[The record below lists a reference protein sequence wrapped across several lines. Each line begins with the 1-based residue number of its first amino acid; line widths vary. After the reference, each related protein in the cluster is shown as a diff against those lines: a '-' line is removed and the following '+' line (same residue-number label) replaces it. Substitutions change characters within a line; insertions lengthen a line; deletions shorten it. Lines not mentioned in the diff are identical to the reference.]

1 MIKLNNKN
9 ITYVAL
15 ADSNNSLKAPKEI
28 WYADSSNSVKL
39 VYRRKDALIEG
50 EDYEK
55 YHWLV
60 GDADAYINTLKYY
73 RPYDDSVQ
81 MTFRDNLYPNRVN
94 KYNKHNAEEQIWGGS
109 MKDIVYS
116 IRSYI
121 SGTEDNKNKISNTVL
136 DARTTDGN
144 VNWGVYAIRSFINAS
159 PEHSLY
165 ISSVDANTDK
175 YYFIYNGDTKDN
187 LPTRYTLPELIE
199 QDVLVFYNASVT
211 NGYFNGSFFNFIHY
225 RNNVEI
231 THLIPCKLLKP
242 VPKWLDANGI
252 RRQVGECGMIDL
264 ISGKFYGNV
273 NGVGTF
279 TVENYYERK
288 EWLQGD
294 YVAYIDTNV
303 IVNVA
308 TLLISTKIKRS
319 NSTDNYF
326 IFGSRDI
333 ARSDDPSTSSVVVS
347 PQSFRCDIIDGNN
360 IFDSSSTASIELS
373 FPTLTINGQSV
384 TTQRVPTTSQNT
396 FRIFTTSV
404 VNSDTYCFNGGIS
417 EFVLN
422 DGSHSLNLI
431 PCTLTMDLPASM
443 DANNIARTK
452 GTSGM
457 WDLVSDRFYGNVANS
472 GTFKA
477 VNLAEGVDY
486 EVHQWLVIQYLG
498 GEQATLPIQSNDF
511 NYKYKFYSFGNIG
524 GILTTN
530 NDYIYY
536 SHVGSNGIWGKSERN
551 SVYRGKFY
559 ELNKEISINCDAN
572 GITMDGELMPNYGSS
587 PYFDNLK
594 IYCYGSTTAKYALSS
609 VTVDGIERYIP
620 VKLLKS
626 IPSKYDANGI
636 ARQAGECGMYDT
648 VNDLFYGN
656 VASSGNFSV
665 SDDN

>member
-1 MIKLNNKN
+1 MIKLNNKD

-15 ADSNNSLKAPKEI
+15 ADSNNSVKGVKEI

-81 MTFRDNLYPNRVN
+81 MTFRDNLYPNRESKYN
-94 KYNKHNAEEQIWGGS
+94 KYNKEEQIWGACETNNLQS
-109 MKDIVYS
+109 VL

-121 SGTEDNKNKISNTVL
+121 SSGSAPNRFCNNIIDGSTADSAVSWGT
-136 DARTTDGN
+136 
-144 VNWGVYAIRSFINAS
+144 YATQNYINES

-165 ISSVDANTDK
+165 ISSINNEDR
-175 YYFIYNGDTKDN
+175 YYFIYNGNTKNN
-187 LPTRYTLPELIE
+187 LPTRYTLPELVQ
-199 QDVLVFYNASVT
+199 QDVRIFYSGIHD

-264 ISGKFYGNV
+264 VSGKFYGNV
-273 NGVGTF
+273 NSNGTF

-288 EWLQGD
+288 EWLIAD
-294 YVAYIDTNV
+294 IPDNKRCIDLPINS
-303 IVNVA
+303 NEMSYSM
-308 TLLISTKIKRS
+308 LISKAGNNTFFETIGNYRYYTTYGTIPSIKVW
-319 NSTDNYF
+319 N
-326 IFGSRDI
+326 I
-333 ARSDDPSTSSVVVS
+333 STSSDVGTFNVGL
-347 PQSFRCDIIDGNN
+347 QTNKLFN
-360 IFDSSSTASIELS
+360 ITSNESS
-373 FPTLTINGQSV
+373 LTINGIGVQKFGFPISAV
-384 TTQRVPTTSQNT
+384 VLRSGATLGNAITETSS
-396 FRIFTTSV
+396 IF
-404 VNSDTYCFNGGIS
+404 VNGVERY
-417 EFVLN
+417 
-422 DGSHSLNLI
+422 I

-457 WDLVSDRFYGNVANS
+457 WDLVNDRFYGNVANS

-486 EVHQWLVIQYLG
+486 EVHQWLGVKSIYHD
-498 GEQATLPIQSNDF
+498 AKMMTLDINS
-511 NYKYKFYSFGNIG
+511 YSFSFSRKPLKGSNVPYFYTEEDVYLYSSSANTIRIWNSSQG
-524 GILTTN
+524 G
-530 NDYIYY
+530 YYY
-536 SHVGSNGIWGKSERN
+536 SNTPFNWGDTISIVSNSNGLDVN
-551 SVYRGKFY
+551 SQVIPQNTFPCKYIFFGAGNDSDTEY
-559 ELNKEISINCDAN
+559 YTSSI
-572 GITMDGELMPNYGSS
+572 
-587 PYFDNLK
+587 
-594 IYCYGSTTAKYALSS
+594 
-609 VTVDGIERYIP
+609 TVDGVERYIP

-626 IPSKYDANGI
+626 IPAKYDANGI

-648 VNDLFYGN
+648 VNDKFYGN
-656 VASSGNFSV
+656 VASSGTFSV
-665 SDDN
+665 SDDE